1 MMKCGGYTSNAG
13 WANGIMMFTRSFR
26 IINYARR
33 SVLQEWLRERGYDP
47 TKILDFGEYKTI
59 RKI

>member
-1 MMKCGGYTSNAG
+1 
-13 WANGIMMFTRSFR
+13 MMFTRSFR